1 MGLIDENAE
10 RGLLGCCILGAFDEA
25 VADGVNEEWF
35 GSDCH
40 RSAWHLIEGVAM
52 KGTVSEQRVIMAA
65 ACETD
70 WRDKKTTLLE
80 FVDNAPTR
88 ENYHYWREPC
98 RLKVLQRSYHRF
110 AVNLQQSVIDAA
122 DVDAV
127 ADSAESGLFEL
138 RKFAESERGNNRRE
152 SFSRIIEMMKRAH
165 KGDGIVGLSS
175 GFADLDGVLGGLRD
189 GSLYTIAARP
199 GMGKSTLAMNIAE
212 HLTMKGGASVAFFS
226 LEMSEDELNQRMLA
240 SHCGFN
246 LQSFINHGYA
256 KSDRGR
262 ILEQMT
268 GSIPELE
275 AGPLHICPRTDITIG
290 QLRAETRRLVSK
302 RGVKLVIV
310 DYMQLVGVA
319 ARRGASRVDEVGEI
333 SRGLKKMALEL
344 DLPVIALAQLN
355 RSIENDNNRSP
366 RLSDLRESGSIEA
379 DSDVVIFIH
388 REKKGVFIDSRMLC
402 QIVIGKNRNGPQ
414 GVFDLCFDREVCRFE
429 DWRKHQDLVAE
440 AEKLRS

>member
-1 MGLIDENAE
+1 MLNKIILASKSKVRKEILDNNNIPNNVIPSNVDEEIIKESLIKAE
-10 RGLLGCCILGAFDEA
+10 ATPEIISKNLAELKANKISISEQDKLVLGAD
-25 VADGVNEEWF
+25 
-35 GSDCH
+35 
-40 RSAWHLIEGVAM
+40 
-52 KGTVSEQRVIMAA
+52 
-65 ACETD
+65 
-70 WRDKKTTLLE
+70 
-80 FVDNAPTR
+80 
-88 ENYHYWREPC
+88 
-98 RLKVLQRSYHRF
+98 
-110 AVNLQQSVIDAA
+110 SVIDLKGELISKPDNREEA
-122 DVDAV
+122 
-127 ADSAESGLFEL
+127 FNIL
-138 RKFAESERGNNRRE
+138 RKLNGETHYLIS
-152 SFSRIIEMMKRAH
+152 S
-165 KGDGIVGLSS
+165 VCLSKN
-175 GFADLDGVLGGLRD
+175 GVMIWN
-189 GSLYTIAARP
+189 YTDKAI
-199 GMGKSTLAMNIAE
+199 
-212 HLTMKGGASVAFFS
+212 LTMKK
-226 LEMSEDELNQRMLA
+226 MSEDELNQRMLA